1 MKRRKKEAQ
10 KSAELMKKIAVDI
23 AISAVQIVEAIGILE
38 LYCLV
43 HFLGARSERAKN

>member
-10 KSAELMKKIAVDI
+10 KSAELMKNIVVGI
-23 AISAVQIVEAIGILE
+23 AISAVQIVEAIVILK
-38 LYCLV
+38 LYCMV